1 MNDLNNYQIVG
12 KNSADKKEKVYKL
25 NTEQKKVKLV
35 EIMEEAR
42 EIFKKAEELRYLVKE
57 KVKLL
62 KQGEKQLN
70 NAIINPIQPIIGC
83 KFLIMP

>member
-42 EIFKKAEELRYLVKE
+42 E
-57 KVKLL
+57 
-62 KQGEKQLN
+62 

>member
-1 MNDLNNYQIVG
+1 M
-12 KNSADKKEKVYKL
+12 YKL

-42 EIFKKAEELRYLVKE
+42 EIIKKAEELRYLVKE

-62 KQGEKQLN
+62 K
-70 NAIINPIQPIIGC
+70 
-83 KFLIMP
+83 